1 MKKTNLK
8 VRFSS
13 ALIIIF
19 ALISFVGCSKD
30 KDDNPGSDSGSIDV
44 AIGTY
49 KGTYSIGTVNHFNA
63 VLIVT
68 KVDNNRLKFVAKSGE
83 PYSNVATKT
92 IQAKADVPGLVDGH
106 DSQGQFTYKTA
117 EKDLTLV
124 ANATSSSEFAY
135 SFEGQKQ

>member
-44 AIGTY
+44 AIGTF
-49 KGTYSIGTVNHFNA
+49 KGTMRISGTNYFN
-63 VLIVT
+63 VILTVS
-68 KVDNNRLKFVAKSGE
+68 KVDNKRVKVVAKSGE
-83 PYSNVATKT
+83 PYSGVTAKT
-92 IQAKADVPGLVDGH
+92 IQVKADVSGVVDGN
-106 DSQGQFTYKTA
+106 DDQGYFSYEIEKKNLTVLTNQTA
-117 EKDLTLV
+117 
-124 ANATSSSEFAY
+124 ASEIAY
-135 SFEGQKQ
+135 GFEGVKQ